1 MHRRRV
7 IAAGLIGFLASVAV
21 APARAA
27 EQDLPLPTPRQGE
40 ILRIPGLPPV
50 ELPPGAK
57 VFGPRGPE
65 IAPPP
70 AARSPTKPSA
80 RGEQPDADANK
91 REEEQAGDASRER
104 ATSPKV
110 SEEAQRGHVLE
121 ELFKQ
126 LAAAENPE
134 EAKSVAAAIQ
144 SIWGRSGSDTADLL
158 TSRAMAALAGGQK
171 ELALQL
177 LDRVVEVAP
186 DWAEGWNRRATTR
199 FLADDYEG
207 SMADI
212 DRTLVLEPRHFG
224 SLSGL
229 ATILQ
234 RSGYE
239 KRALEVLRKLIVIY
253 PHQEDVQ
260 KLIDRLSPEIDGR
273 DI

>member
-1 MHRRRV
+1 MNRRLARSAV
-7 IAAGLIGFLASVAV
+7 LIGVLAAV
-21 APARAA
+21 ASTPVRA

-70 AARSPTKPSA
+70 AVRSPTKPSA
-80 RGEQPDADANK
+80 RGEQPDVDANK
-91 REEEQAGDASRER
+91 RDEEQAGDASRER
-104 ATSPKV
+104 AAPPKL
-110 SEEAQRGHVLE
+110 SEEAQRGHVLD
-121 ELFKQ
+121 ELFRQ
-126 LAAAENPE
+126 LAAAENADD
-134 EAKSVAAAIQ
+134 AKSVAAAIQ

-158 TSRAMAALAGGQK
+158 SSRAMAALAAGQK
-171 ELALQL
+171 DLALQL
-177 LDRVVEVAP
+177 LDHVVEVAP
-186 DWAEGWNRRATTR
+186 DWAEGWNKRATIR
-199 FLADDYEG
+199 FLVDDYEG
-207 SMADI
+207 SMSDI

-253 PHQEDVQ
+253 PHQADVQ
-260 KLIDRLSPEIDGR
+260 KLIDRLSPDVDGR

>member
-1 MHRRRV
+1 MRRR
-7 IAAGLIGFLASVAV
+7 IITAGFIGFFATVPAV
-21 APARAA
+21 AA
-27 EQDLPLPTPRQGE
+27 EQDLPLPTPRSGDV
-40 ILRIPGLPPV
+40 LRIPGLPPV

-65 IAPPP
+65 TGAPP

-80 RGEQPDADANK
+80 RGEQPDPDAAK
-91 REEEQAGDASRER
+91 REEEQAGDASREK
-104 ATSPKV
+104 ASPPKL

-126 LAAAENPE
+126 LAAADNAD
-134 EAKSVAAAIQ
+134 EAKSIAAAIQ
-144 SIWGRSGSDTADLL
+144 SVWARSGSDTADLL
-158 TSRAMAALAGGQK
+158 SSRAMAALAAGQK
-171 ELALQL
+171 DLALEL
-177 LDRVVEVAP
+177 LDHVVEVAP
-186 DWAEGWNRRATTR
+186 GWAEGWNKRATVR
-199 FLADDYEG
+199 FLAEDYEG
-207 SMADI
+207 SMSDI

-239 KRALEVLRKLIVIY
+239 KRALEVLRRLLVIY
-253 PHQEDVQ
+253 PQQPDIQ
-260 KLIDRLSPEIDGR
+260 KLIDKLSPDIDGR